1 MRTLFWNVRG
11 LESYYRRKLVRNH
24 ILQENFD
31 VVALQ
36 ETIKQSFE
44 VSEFREMEGKEF

>member
-11 LESYYRRKLVRNH
+11 LGSSHRRKLVRNH